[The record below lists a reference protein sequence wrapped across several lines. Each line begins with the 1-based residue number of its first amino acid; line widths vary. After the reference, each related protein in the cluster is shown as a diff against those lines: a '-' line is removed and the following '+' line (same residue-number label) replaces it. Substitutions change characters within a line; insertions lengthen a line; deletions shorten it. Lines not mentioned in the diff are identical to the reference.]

1 MPPEAQDDLRAA
13 SSPLSKRRHETD
25 GREAPG
31 LTGGNHGFDRTGL
44 ARAERP
50 PHGASRCPQERHAR
64 LAWWLC
70 VAFVFAVP
78 WENAIHVQN
87 IGRISKALGLATLVV
102 WAVSVV
108 ARGRLRQPGAFQK
121 AYFLFL
127 IWSGLSVF
135 WSLDPSTSVRGFV
148 TYTEIFGLMLI
159 LWDLCETETDV
170 KTCLQAYVLGAYITC
185 FSLLVSFFTA
195 PPERFPGHQ
204 RFQALGFDR
213 RDRAHPRDRRTGG
226 LVSGREPGVASPS
239 RRAHAQLRIRTVSSV
254 RARAD
259 RDARCDD
266 REHPDRAVRALVPS
280 ARARRD
286 TCDRLDGAPRR
297 HRGRHLDSAPRA
309 ALSHRDH
316 DDDRRRRRRRA
327 QRSVGYLERV
337 HRRVSR
343 AAAHGGRPRRT
354 PGGDSDREGG
364 AQHLRLRTGRDRDGR
379 LPAPREPDRRRRPS
393 GAAPAGLERLVLVH
407 TARCGR
413 YRGVSLSLEDSKSLW
428 IFLSL
433 AVASAAAAA
442 SKRRAVADREEQ
454 AVRRAQIA
462 AEAR

>member
-1 MPPEAQDDLRAA
+1 MRA
-13 SSPLSKRRHETD
+13 
-25 GREAPG
+25 
-31 LTGGNHGFDRTGL
+31 
-44 ARAERP
+44 
-50 PHGASRCPQERHAR
+50 

-78 WENAIHVQN
+78 WENAIHVEN
-87 IGRISKALGLATLVV
+87 IGRISKALGLATVAV
-102 WAVSVV
+102 WAVSVA

-135 WSLDPSTSVRGFV
+135 WSLDPSTSARGFV
-148 TYTEIFGLMLI
+148 TYTEIFGLVLI

-204 RFQALGFDR
+204 RFQALGFETDGI
-213 RDRAHPRDRRTGG
+213 ALILATAAPAAWY
-226 LVSGREPGVASPS
+226 LAASPGS
-239 RRAHAQLRIRTVSSV
+239 RRPPAVRMLNYAYVPLALFALVLTGTRGATIASIPTALFVLWSLR
-254 RARAD
+254 RARAGT
-259 RDARCDD
+259 RVIAWTALLAAI
-266 REHPDRAVRALVPS
+266 AVVIWI
-280 ARARRD
+280 
-286 TCDRLDGAPRR
+286 APREQ
-297 HRGRHLDSAPRA
+297 
-309 ALSHRDH
+309 LSRIGTATTIAD
-316 DDDRRRRRRRA
+316 A
-327 QRSVGYLERV
+327 
-337 HRRVSR
+337 
-343 AAAHGGRPRRT
+343 
-354 PGGDSDREGG
+354 EGG
-364 AQHLRLRTGRDRDGR
+364 ALSGR
-379 LPAPREPDRRRRPS
+379 LGIWSESIDAF
-393 GAAPAGLERLVLVH
+393 LERPLTGIGLDGHRAATPTGKEAHNTYVSVLAETGMVGFLLLVSLIVAVVLQVRH
-407 TARCGR
+407 R
-413 YRGVSLSLEDSKSLW
+413 RGWNAWYWYTQLAVVAIGAVSLSLEDSKSLW